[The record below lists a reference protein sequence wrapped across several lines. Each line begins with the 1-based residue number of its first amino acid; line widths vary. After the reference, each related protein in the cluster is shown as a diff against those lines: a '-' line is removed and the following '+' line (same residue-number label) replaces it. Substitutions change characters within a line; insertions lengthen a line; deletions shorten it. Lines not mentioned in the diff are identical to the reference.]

1 MTTLESRG
9 RLNWMIF
16 GAMAAEVLYTGA
28 KMGIADHLGEDAR
41 DHREIARAVGAA
53 PEALT
58 RLLRAMT
65 ALGLLTEPEPGRFAL
80 TEDGTLLRSDRP
92 DSMRTF
98 VTLFGDPAML
108 AGWRELEHAVRTGD
122 TTFNQVFGTD
132 FFDYLCARPAL
143 SAAFNAAMQAGTML
157 TAHQLPD
164 AYDFTRFH
172 TVADIGGGDGTLLA
186 GILNAHKHLSGILF
200 DTEAGLAQAET
211 TLTAAGVERRCVLH
225 TGDFFAEAPPGGDLY
240 LLKSVIHDWDDA
252 RCSTILSQIRQV
264 IPGHGR
270 LLVIEPV
277 LPPAVD
283 GSLPPQVYLSDL
295 NMLVNV
301 GGRERTRRE
310 FVDLFASA
318 GFELLDATSLPHPS
332 GYTLLEGAPAPVLG

>member
-1 MTTLESRG
+1 
-9 RLNWMIF
+9 
-16 GAMAAEVLYTGA
+16 
-28 KMGIADHLGEDAR
+28 
-41 DHREIARAVGAA
+41 
-53 PEALT
+53 
-58 RLLRAMT
+58 
-65 ALGLLTEPEPGRFAL
+65 
-80 TEDGTLLRSDRP
+80 
-92 DSMRTF
+92 MRTF

-132 FFDYLCARPAL
+132 FFDYLSARPAL
-143 SAAFNAAMQAGTML
+143 SAAFNAAMQAGTLL
-157 TAHQLPD
+157 TAHQLPN

-211 TLTAAGVERRCVLH
+211 TLTAAGLEQRCALH
-225 TGDFFAEAPPGGDLY
+225 PGDFFAAAPTGADLY

-252 RCSTILSQIRQV
+252 RCSRILSQIRQV
-264 IPGHGR
+264 IPDHGR
-270 LLVIEPV
+270 LLVIEPA

-301 GGRERTRRE
+301 GGRERTRSE

-318 GFELLDATSLPHPS
+318 GFELLDATPLPHPS
-332 GYTLLEGAPAPVLG
+332 GYTLLEGAPRK